1 MSATINSLEGAEGSY
16 VILTAANIDGN
27 PAFDDTTTQL
37 PYIFAGSVSVEDN
50 ALTLDIRR
58 KTADEVGLNGAG
70 SSAYDAILT
79 AAVEDDVIAQSF
91 LDIMDGDTL
100 QTQVAQML
108 PDHAGGLFDSATRA
122 SRLVAQHVMDR
133 DSIFDVT
140 EEGDTAAWLE
150 PVVWRSNRDATGTS
164 GYKTSGWGLSGGMEW
179 RTGIGFVGGSYAWLS
194 GTVDDNGGTA
204 SIDTTQHDLAAFWR
218 TGGDGPLYAFAR
230 AGAARMSFSS
240 TRALTVTANDTDY
253 SYASAGDW
261 KGWLFSGMGGVS
273 YDIAASR
280 QLMIQ
285 PKARLEWYRL
295 KEGGYTESGG
305 GDAVDLTVDARNSS
319 SLSGTTSLAVS
330 YAFAPRHRDYRPLT
344 LEVEAGRRTVL
355 SGKLG
360 VTQANFADGDPFS
373 ITPDPLDDAWTGEL
387 RLLAGGWDYTWK
399 LAAGAEKSPNSSV
412 DYSAR
417 VSLSV
422 AF

>member
-1 MSATINSLEGAEGSY
+1 M
-16 VILTAANIDGN
+16 
-27 PAFDDTTTQL
+27 
-37 PYIFAGSVSVEDN
+37 
-50 ALTLDIRR
+50 
-58 KTADEVGLNGAG
+58 GLNGAG

-79 AAVEDDVIAQSF
+79 AAVEDDVIGQSF

-108 PDHAGGLFDSATRA
+108 PDHAGGLFAGATRA
-122 SRLVAQHVMDR
+122 LRLVA
-133 DSIFDVT
+133 
-140 EEGDTAAWLE
+140 
-150 PVVWRSNRDATGTS
+150 
-164 GYKTSGWGLSGGMEW
+164 
-179 RTGIGFVGGSYAWLS
+179 
-194 GTVDDNGGTA
+194 
-204 SIDTTQHDLAAFWR
+204 QHDLAAFWR
-218 TGGDGPLYAFAR
+218 TGGDGPLFAFAR

-360 VTQANFADGDPFS
+360 VTQAHFADGDPFS